1 MLEQALLKR
10 NKKVQLLS
18 ELNASI
24 EIITEGKDNK
34 DLFLQ
39 GISIQAEI
47 VNGNHRKYPIAVA
60 ESAVKKYIEERLS
73 KNIASGELDHPDN
86 KIHKINPD
94 RISHKFV
101 EIKQDGNNFIT
112 KAKILNTICGQQ
124 VKNLIEGEISL
135 GMSSRGFGKTNVKEG
150 IAIVEN
156 LYLVTMADI
165 VVDPSAPDAWQQAVY
180 ENKEWVFQNGVLVEQ
195 NVEPIIDNV
204 KMALNTIPKE
214 RRNKIIISEFKKYL
228 KTITK

>member
-1 MLEQALLKR
+1 MSI
-10 NKKVQLLS
+10 VQPLI
-18 ELNASI
+18 ELTDSV
-24 EIITEGKDNK
+24 EILREGKDKK
-34 DLFLQ
+34 DLFLK

-47 VNGNHRKYPIAVA
+47 INGNNRKYPIAVA
-60 ESAVKKYIEERLS
+60 EDAVNIYIKERLS

-101 EIKQDGNNFIT
+101 EINQDGNNFIT
-112 KAKILNTICGQQ
+112 KAKVLNTTCGKQ
-124 VKNLIEGEISL
+124 VRNLIEGEISL

-156 LYLVTMADI
+156 LYLVTMADV

-180 ENKEWVFQNGVLVEQ
+180 ENKEWIFENGVLVEQ

-204 KMALNTIPKE
+204 KKALNTIPAG
-214 RRNKIIISEFKKYL
+214 RRNKIIIEEFKKYL